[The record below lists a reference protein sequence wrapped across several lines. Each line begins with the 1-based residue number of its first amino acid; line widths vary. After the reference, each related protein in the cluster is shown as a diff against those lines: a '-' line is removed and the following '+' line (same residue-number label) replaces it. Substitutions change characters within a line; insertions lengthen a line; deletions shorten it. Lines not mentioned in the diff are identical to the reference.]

1 MRKIS
6 LLFVLSLISFCGK
19 TQITLEK
26 KYASGEDVR
35 VCFLEGE
42 GIKYYSSKAV
52 IDQNKKTGYVSISL
66 YNLDHSIFKSFN
78 SPFITVGSKSTISMG
93 NYSASHISTKLF
105 NTSSDIEY
113 QLSYTVSD
121 TLGDYIPCTGCSKLK
136 ITMNSGFVR
145 VFNENGV
152 PIFQCDTCNP
162 DYLGSNYVLSAYSSS
177 SNVSNINGQY
187 KYKIVSSKI
196 SDGATWSGRGTSS
209 YWSKQGTTNL
219 IYSLPGSF
227 SAPTA
232 INDEHLNDKTKASLS
247 APMPNPS
254 SETTRV
260 EFQLPDDVSFGE
272 ITVYNSM
279 GLRLK
284 SYRVDDTFGDLLLN
298 NTDLPT
304 GTYNYQL
311 VAGGKRIGSQKMLV
325 IK

>member
-1 MRKIS
+1 MRKFG
-6 LLFVLSLISFCGK
+6 LFFVFTLVSFLGK
-19 TQITLEK
+19 AQITLEK
-26 KYASGEDVR
+26 KYSAGENVR

-42 GIKYYSSKAV
+42 GIKYYSAKSV
-52 IDQNKKTGYVSISL
+52 VDQNKKTGYVSILL
-66 YNLDHSIFKSFN
+66 YNLNHSVFKSFN
-78 SPFITVGSKSTISMG
+78 SPIITVGSKSTIWMFNDNVS
-93 NYSASHISTKLF
+93 NISTKLF
-105 NTSSDIEY
+105 NNSSDIEY
-113 QLSYTVSD
+113 QLTYLVTD
-121 TLGDYIPCTGCSKLK
+121 TLGDYIPCTGCSMQK
-136 ITMNSGFVR
+136 ITMQSSFVR

-152 PIFQCDTCNP
+152 PIFQCDTCGGS
-162 DYLGSNYVLSAYSSS
+162 YLGSNYVLDAYSCW
-177 SNVSNINGQY
+177 NVSNINGQY

-196 SDGATWSGRGTSS
+196 SDGATWSGRGTSA
-209 YWSKQGTTNL
+209 YWSKQGTTSL

-232 INDEHLNDKTKASLS
+232 INDEQLNDKTKASLS

-254 SETTRV
+254 SEATRV
-260 EFQLPDDVSFGE
+260 EFQLPDDVRFGE

-279 GLRLK
+279 GLRVK

-304 GTYNYQL
+304 GSYNYQL